1 MNNNV
6 GKALLGCS
14 GILAIVII
22 FLGLLKLLFGDFAM
36 IYGLMFLM
44 LMVAVLVQIIDGLTK
59 AGKWVGLGAILGNV
73 FNNKIN
79 ADAAIKSGKTFKKK
93 KIETKNS
100 VVNNIVDFVSPTMED
115 DKTTKSVEDS
125 NFIGEEDYQ
134 EFQEFLK
141 WKKLQETK
149 DNND

>member
-6 GKALLGCS
+6 VKGLLGCS

-36 IYGLMFLM
+36 MYGLMLLM
-44 LMVAVLVQIIDGLTK
+44 IIVAILAKIIDGLAK

-79 ADAAIKSGKTFKKK
+79 ADAAIKSGKIFKKQ

-125 NFIGEEDYQ
+125 NFIGE
-134 EFQEFLK
+134 
-141 WKKLQETK
+141 
-149 DNND
+149 

>member
-6 GKALLGCS
+6 VKALLGCS

-36 IYGLMFLM
+36 MYGLMLLM
-44 LMVAVLVQIIDGLTK
+44 IIVAILAKIIDGLTK

-100 VVNNIVDFVSPTMED
+100 VVNNIVDFVSPTIED

>member
-36 IYGLMFLM
+36 MYGLMLLM
-44 LMVAVLVQIIDGLTK
+44 IIVAILAKIIDGLAK

>member
-1 MNNNV
+1 M
-6 GKALLGCS
+6 LYS
-14 GILAIVII
+14 
-22 FLGLLKLLFGDFAM
+22 
-36 IYGLMFLM
+36 LMFLM
-44 LMVAVLVQIIDGLTK
+44 LMVGVLVQIIDGLTK

-79 ADAAIKSGKTFKKK
+79 ADTAIKSGKTFKKK

-100 VVNNIVDFVSPTMED
+100 IVNNVVDFISPTMED
-115 DKTTKSVEDS
+115 HKTTKSVEDS
-125 NFIGEEDYQ
+125 SFIGEEDYQ

>member
-44 LMVAVLVQIIDGLTK
+44 IMVAVLVQIIDGLTK

-100 VVNNIVDFVSPTMED
+100 IVNNVVDFVSPTMED

-125 NFIGEEDYQ
+125 SFIGEEDY
-134 EFQEFLK
+134 QEFLK

>member
-36 IYGLMFLM
+36 MYGLMLLM
-44 LMVAVLVQIIDGLTK
+44 IIVAILAKIIDGLTK

-100 VVNNIVDFVSPTMED
+100 VVNNIVDFVSPTIED